1 MKPLRTYLAL
11 FLAAC
16 LALTAHVAAAARGQ
30 VAGEQAVL
38 CTGAGVVVVYL
49 DAEGTPTGP
58 PHYCPDCSL
67 HLLDA
72 PAGFAPHA
80 RPLEAA
86 RPLSRDVTPQ
96 VKGAV
101 HVVHALQA
109 RAPPHR
115 A

>member
-1 MKPLRTYLAL
+1 MRPLRTYLAL
-11 FLAAC
+11 FLAFC
-16 LALTAHVAAAARGQ
+16 LALTAHMAASARGQ
-30 VAGEQAVL
+30 GTGEQAIL

-72 PAGFAPHA
+72 PACPVLHA
-80 RPLEAA
+80 RPLDVA
-86 RPLSRDVTPQ
+86 RPLQPVVTPQ

-101 HVVHALQA
+101 QVVHALQA
-109 RAPPHR
+109 RAPPQR
-115 A
+115 V